1 MCEVHV
7 RVCEVHVRVVTVC
20 GYKDVEAMNLTLI
33 FRFLYPNIVSL
44 HKLRELPLDYSNIC
58 IFSYSGLGSTVGSVL

>member
-20 GYKDVEAMNLTLI
+20 GHKDGYMNLTLI